1 MKTRITLVAD
11 EGKWLTNGETYGKQV
26 TLAVGAS
33 ADDWHEISDEEYTAI
48 MEKQEAELNEV
59 E

>member
-33 ADDWHEISDEEYTAI
+33 ADDWHEITDEEYNAI
-48 MEKQEAELNEV
+48 QAAEEV
-59 E
+59 AE